1 MSQGKLE
8 TEYQIGGIT
17 ITTFMPHLTFYSVS
31 NSVFHILFNFAS
43 SYWQFLIR
51 VDKRERERETTRPS
65 QNIC

>member
-8 TEYQIGGIT
+8 TEYQIGGVTIIT
-17 ITTFMPHLTFYSVS
+17 SMPHLTFYSVS

-43 SYWQFLIR
+43 LYWQFFIR
-51 VDKRERERETTRPS
+51 VDERLS

>member
-43 SYWQFLIR
+43 SYWQFNEAITKYMLKI
-51 VDKRERERETTRPS
+51 
-65 QNIC
+65 

>member
-17 ITTFMPHLTFYSVS
+17 ITTFMPHLTFYSAS

-43 SYWQFLIR
+43 SYWQFLSKYNEAIT
-51 VDKRERERETTRPS
+51 KYMMK
-65 QNIC
+65 I